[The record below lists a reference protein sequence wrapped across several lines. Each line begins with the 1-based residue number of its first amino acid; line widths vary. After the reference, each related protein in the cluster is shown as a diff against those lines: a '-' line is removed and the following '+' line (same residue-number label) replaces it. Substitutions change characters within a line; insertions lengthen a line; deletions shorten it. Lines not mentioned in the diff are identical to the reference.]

1 MWLFVD
7 LSSYLFVFGGDNK
20 ELNRLSCTVYHLIQ
34 HKTANI
40 EGYISVNDFFPVLQD
55 KVAG

>member
-1 MWLFVD
+1 MWIFVD

-20 ELNRLSCTVYHLIQ
+20 LLNRLSCTVYHLIQ
-34 HKTANI
+34 YKTANI